1 FELPAAPMRGRLYL
15 NDGHGLLTRA
25 PDAIPALYDN
35 GGCVA
40 AGDFDG
46 DGHPDLFVGSRSVPG
61 HYGVSP
67 KSHLL
72 KNDGTGRFT
81 DVTAERAPALSEA
94 GMVTSCTWVD
104 YDGDG
109 HLDLVVVGE
118 WMPVRVFHNENGQL
132 VERTAQ
138 VGLAG
143 SEGWWNT
150 VSVADVDA
158 DGHPDLVLGNLGL
171 NSTITASKEKP
182 AKLYLGNFAG
192 DSNVIAIPTLAQ
204 ADGDHVIAGRDELL
218 RAIPAWR
225 ERFPSYASFGEG
237 LIDKVVPAE
246 QLKAA
251 RTLRAN
257 TFASA
262 IARNDGKRF
271 LLEPLPIAAQLA
283 PVNAAVAADFDH
295 DGHLDLLLGGNFFG
309 VPPAQGRYD
318 ASHGVLLRGDGHG
331 RFVPMDALHSGLEI
345 DGQIRR
351 MREVRTPNGPLV
363 AVARNNDR
371 LLLLQAAAPTSAPS
385 PKAP

>member
-1 FELPAAPMRGRLYL
+1 MVHRL
-15 NDGHGLLTRA
+15 
-25 PDAIPALYDN
+25 
-35 GGCVA
+35 
-40 AGDFDG
+40 
-46 DGHPDLFVGSRSVPG
+46 GSRSVPG
-61 HYGVSP
+61 RYGVSP

-72 KNDGTGRFT
+72 RNDGTGRFA
-81 DVTAERAPALSEA
+81 DVTAQDAPALSEA

-104 YDGDG
+104 YDRDG

-118 WMPVRVFHNENGQL
+118 WMPVRVFHNESGKL
-132 VERTAQ
+132 VDRTSQ

-143 SEGWWNT
+143 SEGWWNA

-171 NSTITASKEKP
+171 NSTITASKDKP
-182 AKLYLGNFAG
+182 AKLYLGKFAG
-192 DSNVIAIPTLAQ
+192 DSNVIAIPTLAH

-218 RAIPAWR
+218 RAIPSLR
-225 ERFPSYASFGEG
+225 GRFPSYVSFGAG
-237 LIDKVVPAE
+237 AIDQVLSKE
-246 QLKAA
+246 QLHSA
-251 RTLRAN
+251 RTLQAN

-283 PVNAAVAADFDH
+283 PVHAVVADDFDH
-295 DGHLDLLLGGNFFG
+295 DGHVDLLLGGNFFG

-331 RFVPMDALHSGLEI
+331 RLVSIDAPHSGLEI

-351 MREVRTPNGPLV
+351 MREVRTPAGPLI

-371 LLLLQAAAPTSAPS
+371 LLLLQAATPTAPASALS
-385 PKAP
+385 SKAP